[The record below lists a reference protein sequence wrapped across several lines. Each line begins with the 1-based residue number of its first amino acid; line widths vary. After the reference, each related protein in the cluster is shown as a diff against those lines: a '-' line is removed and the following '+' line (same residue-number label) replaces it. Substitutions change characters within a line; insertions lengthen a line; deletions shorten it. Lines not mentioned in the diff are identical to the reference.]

1 MAQLLQAVIDTQKN
15 NYKSIGQVNA
25 GDTLELELELR
36 MNGKPIIFD
45 SMEAELLIKKS
56 DNNRIRQTK
65 DIIYEDG
72 KFKIIV
78 DEQGV
83 TYPGIVT
90 NQLII
95 KDSGRISTV
104 LFYFQFGT
112 S

>member
-45 SMEAELLIKKS
+45 SIEAELLIKKS

-83 TYPGIVT
+83 TYY
-90 NQLII
+90 N
-95 KDSGRISTV
+95 
-104 LFYFQFGT
+104 LFRK
-112 S
+112 